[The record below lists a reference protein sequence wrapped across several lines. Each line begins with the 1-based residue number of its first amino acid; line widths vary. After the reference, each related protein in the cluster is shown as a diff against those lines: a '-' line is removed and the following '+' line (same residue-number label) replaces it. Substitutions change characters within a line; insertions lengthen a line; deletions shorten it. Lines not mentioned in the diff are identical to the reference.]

1 MYYTINDILRIYN
14 RNKNKFR
21 IQNKDFT
28 FYDKIFQELQYLV
41 KMINKCEKS
50 KSEENKNLL
59 IKYYREFDE
68 FQIKYP
74 ENFSIINYT
83 R

>member
-74 ENFSIINYT
+74 EILL
-83 R
+83 

>member
-59 IKYYREFDE
+59 IKYYIEFDE

-74 ENFSIINYT
+74 EILV
-83 R
+83 

>member
-50 KSEENKNLL
+50 EENKNLL

-74 ENFSIINYT
+74 EILV
-83 R
+83 

>member
-59 IKYYREFDE
+59 IKYYGEFDE

-74 ENFSIINYT
+74 EILV
-83 R
+83 

>member
-59 IKYYREFDE
+59 IKYY
-68 FQIKYP
+68 I
-74 ENFSIINYT
+74 
-83 R
+83 

>member
-28 FYDKIFQELQYLV
+28 FYDKVYQELEYLV
-41 KMINKCEKS
+41 NMIKKCEKS
-50 KSEENKNLL
+50 NSDNNKNLL
-59 IKYYREFDE
+59 VKHYREFDE

-74 ENFSIINYT
+74 EILV
-83 R
+83 